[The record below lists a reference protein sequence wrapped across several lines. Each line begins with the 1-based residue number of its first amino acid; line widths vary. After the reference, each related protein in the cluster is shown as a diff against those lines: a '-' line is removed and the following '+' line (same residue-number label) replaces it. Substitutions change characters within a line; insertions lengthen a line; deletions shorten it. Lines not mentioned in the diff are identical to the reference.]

1 MGWDKSPVEFVQV
14 ISKDLAEK
22 RTQIATET
30 LQAVIS
36 GSPVRNGAY
45 RSNHCVSVNSADYG
59 FDMTLGKGADNE
71 PPKGSLNVE
80 AYTAGLE
87 IIAAE
92 SGEPYASIT
101 IQNNLPYAERL
112 ENGYSEQA
120 PIGVYGPAFAGIRA
134 KYSKS

>member
-1 MGWDKSPVEFVQV
+1 MAWDKSPVEFVQV

-22 RTQIATET
+22 RTQIATEA

-36 GSPVRNGAY
+36 GSPVRDGAY
-45 RSNHCVSVNSADYG
+45 RSNHRVTVNSADYG
-59 FDMTLGKGADNE
+59 FDMTLGKGSASE
-71 PPKGSLNVE
+71 PPKGSLNVKSY
-80 AYTAGLE
+80 AAGLE
-87 IIAAE
+87 IIAGEAN
-92 SGEPYASIT
+92 EPYASIT

-112 ENGYSEQA
+112 ENGHSAQA

>member
-1 MGWDKSPVEFVQV
+1 MGWDKSPVEFVRV
-14 ISKDLAEK
+14 LEKDLAAT
-22 RTQIATET
+22 RTRIATEA

-36 GSPVRNGAY
+36 GSPVRDGAY
-45 RSNHCVSVNSADYG
+45 RSNHRVTVNSADYS

-112 ENGYSEQA
+112 ENGHSAQA